1 MAVGEHN
8 SATNLDFIQF
18 LGFNTDGTRNT
29 TDSTHVENFTI
40 SPDISFY
47 TSTTP
52 TATNHITDDV
62 IPSLALIPGNPS
74 EQLQFAQL
82 SATSANDWVIG
93 WNETITDSGNNFL
106 GDQVE
111 FAVRQSGSGVI
122 YRYTDHLTD
131 AQNIRIS
138 TFSLNGNDFA
148 VLVYGDGTTTH
159 LVEFESSNGGG
170 TVTEIA
176 SVADPTTQV
185 FSNITNLG
193 DGRIAVNYDDVLD
206 SSQTSQL
213 NPKIFDFRTGPLSIN
228 DANSVTGSISGSTL
242 TVSAV
247 SSGIIAVGD
256 TVFGA
261 GILANTTI
269 TAFATGSGG
278 VGTYTISTPQTFASA
293 ALDLSDNQQ
302 KYIAGTHFNGDIV
315 TGEDYV
321 SNLYYYVGQNYV
333 GSIAP
338 SDVFHGGTNGW
349 NVAVFADARAN
360 YTIAP
365 SGGGALITNV
375 SDPAHAGNLTVDGN
389 VQALAF
395 APAHDP
401 LPHSDGSA
409 EATGDTLVILSNFDN
424 AATIDAGATLE
435 FSASDSGLVA
445 FISSVGT
452 LRTRSANNVLGPNR
466 RHLRTWRCVGFDWVR

>member
-62 IPSLALIPGNPS
+62 IPSLALISGNPS

-93 WNETITDSGNNFL
+93 WNETITILGNNFL

-159 LVEFESSNGGG
+159 LVEFEFSNGGG

-185 FSNITNLG
+185 FSNITNWATAG
-193 DGRIAVNYDDVLD
+193 SR
-206 SSQTSQL
+206 
-213 NPKIFDFRTGPLSIN
+213 SI
-228 DANSVTGSISGSTL
+228 TTMFSIS
-242 TVSAV
+242 V
-247 SSGIIAVGD
+247 
-256 TVFGA
+256 
-261 GILANTTI
+261 
-269 TAFATGSGG
+269 
-278 VGTYTISTPQTFASA
+278 
-293 ALDLSDNQQ
+293 
-302 KYIAGTHFNGDIV
+302 
-315 TGEDYV
+315 
-321 SNLYYYVGQNYV
+321 
-333 GSIAP
+333 
-338 SDVFHGGTNGW
+338 
-349 NVAVFADARAN
+349 R
-360 YTIAP
+360 
-365 SGGGALITNV
+365 
-375 SDPAHAGNLTVDGN
+375 
-389 VQALAF
+389 
-395 APAHDP
+395 
-401 LPHSDGSA
+401 
-409 EATGDTLVILSNFDN
+409 
-424 AATIDAGATLE
+424 
-435 FSASDSGLVA
+435 
-445 FISSVGT
+445 
-452 LRTRSANNVLGPNR
+452 LRN
-466 RHLRTWRCVGFDWVR
+466 